1 MTILSFRSEADT
13 GMGMV
18 ITAGTE
24 IAVTTMVGIGAED
37 TAIE

>member
-1 MTILSFRSEADT
+1 MD
-13 GMGMV
+13 MV

-24 IAVTTMVGIGAED
+24 IAVTTMVGTGAEATGD